1 MRRYFGGGVM
11 NLISVS
17 ADRDYEVVIDIDW
30 QKALEP
36 NLVNRG
42 QVAVIVSEA
51 MRDRIIGLPETEA
64 QIHIF
69 TVPDSEAGKSFA
81 TYQKVL
87 DWLGAAGFTRNDL
100 IVAVGGG
107 AVTDLSG
114 FVASS
119 WLRGIDWVA
128 VPTTLAAMV
137 DAAVGGKTGINSEY
151 GKNLIGSFYSPISVL
166 VDLSWLETLSDRDF
180 AAGLAEVLKSGFI
193 VDGQIVE
200 LLKGKELA
208 EIRAD
213 AALTLE
219 LISRT
224 VAVKAKVVSGDFKE
238 SFDREILNYGH
249 TLGHAI
255 ELHSKYA
262 LRHGEC
268 VSIGLVFA
276 ANLAKQIGSLSDE
289 VTSLHQEI
297 LRNLGLPVTYESRH
311 WPELRANMTIDK
323 KSRSGTLRFVAIS
336 EIGKTLR
343 IEGPSE
349 SDLLAAYERLSS

>member
-1 MRRYFGGGVM
+1 MS
-11 NLISVS
+11 NISVT
-17 ADRDYEVVIDIDW
+17 ADRKYEVEIDVNW
-30 QKALEP
+30 QQAIKPLLA
-36 NLVNRG
+36 NRG
-42 QVAVIVSEA
+42 QVAIIVSEA
-51 MRDRIIGLPETEA
+51 MRDRIVGLPETDA

-100 IVAVGGG
+100 VIAVGGG

-137 DAAVGGKTGINSEY
+137 DAAVGGKTGINSDY
-151 GKNLIGSFYSPISVL
+151 GKNLIGSFHSPISVL
-166 VDLSWLETLSDRDF
+166 VDLTWLETLSDRDF

-193 VDGQIVE
+193 VDGVIVD
-200 LLKGKELA
+200 LLKGKSVP
-208 EIRAD
+208 EIRSD
-213 AALTLE
+213 RALTLE

-255 ELHSKYA
+255 ELHCKYS

-268 VSIGLVFA
+268 VSIGLAFA
-276 ANLAKQIGSLSDE
+276 ANLANQTGILSDE
-289 VTSLHQEI
+289 ITQLHLSI
-297 LRNLGLPVTYESRH
+297 LENLGLPTTYESHH
-311 WPELRANMTIDK
+311 WPELRANMAIDK

-343 IEGPSE
+343 IEAPSE
-349 SDLLAAYERLSS
+349 SDLHAAYERLSS

>member
-1 MRRYFGGGVM
+1 MKH
-11 NLISVS
+11 ISIS
-17 ADRDYEVVIDIDW
+17 ADRDYQVVIDAKW
-30 QKALEP
+30 QLALEP
-36 NLVNRG
+36 YLVNRG

-51 MRDRIIGLPETEA
+51 MRDRITGLPDTDA

-81 TYQKVL
+81 TYQKLL

-100 IVAVGGG
+100 VIAVGGG

-114 FVASS
+114 FVAST

-166 VDLSWLETLSDRDF
+166 VDLSWLDTLSDRDF

-193 VDGQIVE
+193 ADVEIVE
-200 LLKGKELA
+200 LLDGKTLPEV
-208 EIRAD
+208 RSNQ
-213 AALTLE
+213 ALTLE

-276 ANLAKQIGSLSDE
+276 AILANQVGLLSDE
-289 VTSLHQEI
+289 VTALHLKI
-297 LRNLGLPVTYESRH
+297 LEELGLPTSYESQH
-311 WPELRANMTIDK
+311 WAELRANMAIDK
-323 KSRSGTLRFVAIS
+323 KSRSGTLRFVGIS

-343 IEGPSE
+343 IEAPSE
-349 SDLLAAYERLSS
+349 SDLHAAYERLCS

>member
-1 MRRYFGGGVM
+1 MPK
-11 NLISVS
+11 ISIT
-17 ADRDYEVVIDIDW
+17 ADRNYDVLVDVDW
-30 QKALEP
+30 REALKP
-36 NLVNRG
+36 HLVNRG
-42 QVAVIVSEA
+42 QVAIIVSEA
-51 MRDRIIGLPETEA
+51 MRDRISDLPQTDAE
-64 QIHIF
+64 IHIF
-69 TVPDSEAGKSFA
+69 TIPDSEAGKSFA

-128 VPTTLAAMV
+128 VPSTLAAMV
-137 DAAVGGKTGINSEY
+137 DAAIGGKTGINSEY
-151 GKNLIGSFYSPISVL
+151 GKNLIGAFYSPITVL
-166 VDLSWLETLSDRDF
+166 IDLHWLSTLSDRDF

-193 VDGQIVE
+193 ADSQIVE
-200 LLKGKELA
+200 LLRDKEIS
-208 EIRAD
+208 EVRSNT
-213 AALTLE
+213 ALTLE

-224 VAVKAKVVSGDFKE
+224 VSVKAKVVSGDFRE

-255 ELHSKYA
+255 ELQSKFS

-276 ANLAKQIGSLSDE
+276 AELANQVGVLSNEIANLHK
-289 VTSLHQEI
+289 EI
-297 LRNLGLPVTYESRH
+297 LKRLGLPVSYKLEV
-311 WPELRANMTIDK
+311 WPELRASMSIDK
-323 KSRSGTLRFVAIS
+323 KSRSGSLRFVAIS
-336 EIGKTLR
+336 ELGKTLR
-343 IEGPSE
+343 IESPSE
-349 SDLLAAYERLSS
+349 SDLLAAYERLCS

>member
-1 MRRYFGGGVM
+1 MKNIF
-11 NLISVS
+11 VS
-17 ADRDYEVVIDIDW
+17 ADRDYQVLIDANW
-30 QKALEP
+30 QVALEP
-36 NLVNRG
+36 QLVNRG

-51 MRDRIIGLPETEA
+51 MRDRITGLPDTDA
-64 QIHIF
+64 QIHTF
-69 TVPDSEAGKSFA
+69 TVPDSEAGKSFL
-81 TYQKVL
+81 TYQKLL

-114 FVASS
+114 FVAST

-137 DAAVGGKTGINSEY
+137 DAAVGGKTGINSEH
-151 GKNLIGSFYSPISVL
+151 GKNLIDSFYSPISVL
-166 VDLSWLETLSDRDF
+166 VDLSWLDTLSDRDF

-193 VDGQIVE
+193 ADRQIIE
-200 LLKGKELA
+200 LLNGKLLSEVRSDQ
-208 EIRAD
+208 I
-213 AALTLE
+213 LTLE

-224 VAVKAKVVSGDFKE
+224 VAVKARVVSGDFKE

-255 ELHSKYA
+255 ELHSKYV

-276 ANLAKQIGSLSDE
+276 ANLANQVGLLSDE
-289 VTSLHQEI
+289 ITALHGSI
-297 LRNLGLPVTYESRH
+297 LEKLGLPTSYESRH
-311 WPELRANMTIDK
+311 WPELRANMAIDK
-323 KSRSGTLRFVAIS
+323 KSRSGTLRFVGIA

-343 IEGPSE
+343 IEAPSE
-349 SDLLAAYERLSS
+349 SDLLAAYERLCS

>member
-1 MRRYFGGGVM
+1 M
-11 NLISVS
+11 NNISVS
-17 ADRDYEVVIDIDW
+17 ADRKYEVEIDVNW
-30 QKALEP
+30 QAAIKPL
-36 NLVNRG
+36 LVDRG
-42 QVAVIVSEA
+42 QVAIIVSEA
-51 MRDRIIGLPETEA
+51 MRDRIVGLPETDA

-100 IVAVGGG
+100 VIAVGGG

-166 VDLSWLETLSDRDF
+166 VDLAWLETLSDRDF

-193 VDGQIVE
+193 VDGIIVE
-200 LLKGKELA
+200 LLKGKSVPEV
-208 EIRAD
+208 RSD
-213 AALTLE
+213 RALTLE

-224 VAVKAKVVSGDFKE
+224 VGVKAKVVSGDFKE

-255 ELHSKYA
+255 ELHCKYS

-276 ANLAKQIGSLSDE
+276 ANLANQTGILSDE
-289 VTSLHQEI
+289 ITQLHLSI
-297 LRNLGLPVTYESRH
+297 LQKLGLPTTYESRH
-311 WPELRANMTIDK
+311 WAELRASMAIDK

-343 IEGPSE
+343 IEAPSE

>member
-1 MRRYFGGGVM
+1 MKS
-11 NLISVS
+11 ISVT
-17 ADRDYEVVIDIDW
+17 ADRDYEIVIDTDW
-30 QKALEP
+30 QKAVEP
-36 NLVNRG
+36 YLSNRG

-51 MRDRIIGLPETEA
+51 MRDRIVNLPVTDA

-166 VDLSWLETLSDRDF
+166 VDLSWLSTLSDRDF
-180 AAGLAEVLKSGFI
+180 AAGLAEVIKCGFI
-193 VDGQIVE
+193 VDTEIVE
-200 LLKGKELA
+200 LLKDRNLLDV
-208 EIRAD
+208 RSD
-213 AALTLE
+213 RALTLE
-219 LISRT
+219 LITRSI
-224 VAVKAKVVSGDFKE
+224 AVKAKVVSGDFKE

-276 ANLAKQIGSLSDE
+276 ANLANKSGILADQATDLHKKILS
-289 VTSLHQEI
+289 
-297 LRNLGLPVTYESRH
+297 NLGLPTSYESRH
-311 WPELRANMTIDK
+311 WPELRANMAIDK

-336 EIGKTLR
+336 ELGKTLR
-343 IEGPSE
+343 IEAPSE
-349 SDLLAAYERLSS
+349 SDLLAAYERLCS

>member
-1 MRRYFGGGVM
+1 M
-11 NLISVS
+11 NKILVS
-17 ADRDYEVVIDIDW
+17 ADREYEVVIDIDW
-30 QKALEP
+30 QSVLEP
-36 NLVNRG
+36 YLVNRG
-42 QVAVIVSEA
+42 QVAVIVTES

-87 DWLGAAGFTRNDL
+87 DWLGAAGFTRNDV

-193 VDGQIVE
+193 VDGEIVE

-238 SFDREILNYGH
+238 SFNREILNYGH

-276 ANLAKQIGSLSDE
+276 ANLAKQIGILSEE

-297 LRNLGLPVTYESRH
+297 LSKLGLPVSYESRH
-311 WPELRANMTIDK
+311 WPELRANMAIDK

>member
-1 MRRYFGGGVM
+1 MKS
-11 NLISVS
+11 ISVT

-30 QKALEP
+30 QKAIEP
-36 NLVNRG
+36 CLTNRG

-51 MRDRIIGLPETEA
+51 MRDRIVNLPVTDA

-100 IVAVGGG
+100 VIAVGGG

-166 VDLSWLETLSDRDF
+166 VDLSWLSTLSDRDF
-180 AAGLAEVLKSGFI
+180 AAGLAEVIKCGFI
-193 VDGQIVE
+193 VDTEIVE
-200 LLKGKELA
+200 LLKDRNLLDV
-208 EIRAD
+208 RSD
-213 AALTLE
+213 RALTLE
-219 LISRT
+219 LITRSI
-224 VAVKAKVVSGDFKE
+224 AVKAKVVSGDFKE

-276 ANLAKQIGSLSDE
+276 ANLANESGILADQATDLHKKILS
-289 VTSLHQEI
+289 
-297 LRNLGLPVTYESRH
+297 NLGLPTSYESRH
-311 WPELRANMTIDK
+311 WPELRANMAIDK

-336 EIGKTLR
+336 ELGKTLR
-343 IEGPSE
+343 IEAPSE
-349 SDLLAAYERLSS
+349 SDLLAAYERLCS

>member
-1 MRRYFGGGVM
+1 MKH
-11 NLISVS
+11 ISVS
-17 ADRDYEVVIDIDW
+17 ADRKYDVVIDANW
-30 QKALEP
+30 LVALEP
-36 NLVNRG
+36 YLVNRG

-51 MRDRIIGLPETEA
+51 MRDQITNLPETDA

-81 TYQKVL
+81 TYQKLL

-100 IVAVGGG
+100 VIAVGGG

-114 FVASS
+114 FVAST

-193 VDGQIVE
+193 ADVQIVE
-200 LLKGKELA
+200 LLNGKSLSEV
-208 EIRAD
+208 RSNR
-213 AALTLE
+213 ALTLE

-276 ANLAKQIGSLSDE
+276 ANLANQVGLLSDE
-289 VTSLHQEI
+289 ITALHVNI
-297 LRNLGLPVTYESRH
+297 LERLGLPTSYESRH
-311 WPELRANMTIDK
+311 WPELRANMAIDK
-323 KSRSGTLRFVAIS
+323 KSRSGTLRFVGIS

-343 IEGPSE
+343 IEAPSE
-349 SDLLAAYERLSS
+349 SDLLAAYERLCS

>member
-1 MRRYFGGGVM
+1 MKT
-11 NLISVS
+11 ISVS
-17 ADRDYEVVIDIDW
+17 ADREYEVQIDTDW
-30 QKALEP
+30 LRAIEP
-36 NLVNRG
+36 YFAGRG
-42 QVAVIVSEA
+42 QVAVIVSES
-51 MRDRIIGLPETEA
+51 MRDRISGVPETDA
-64 QIHIF
+64 QVHIF
-69 TVPDSEAGKSFA
+69 TIPDSEAGKSFA
-81 TYQKVL
+81 TYQKLL

-100 IVAVGGG
+100 VIAVGGG

-119 WLRGIDWVA
+119 WLRGIDWIA

-151 GKNLIGSFYSPISVL
+151 GKNLIGSFYSPISVI
-166 VDLSWLETLSDRDF
+166 VDLSWLSTLSDRDF
-180 AAGLAEVLKSGFI
+180 AAGLAEVVKCGFI
-193 VDGQIVE
+193 VDPEIVE
-200 LLKGKELA
+200 ILKTKNLA
-208 EIRAD
+208 EVRSD
-213 AALTLE
+213 RALTLE
-219 LISRT
+219 LIARSI
-224 VAVKAKVVSGDFKE
+224 AVKAKVVSGDFKE

-255 ELHSKYA
+255 ELHSKYV

-268 VSIGLVFA
+268 VAIGLVFA
-276 ANLAKQIGSLSDE
+276 ANLANQIGTLSDQVTELHKQILN
-289 VTSLHQEI
+289 
-297 LRNLGLPVTYESRH
+297 NLGLPISYELRH

-349 SDLLAAYERLSS
+349 TDLLAAYERLCS

>member
-1 MRRYFGGGVM
+1 M
-11 NLISVS
+11 NKILVS
-17 ADRDYEVVIDIDW
+17 ADREYEVVIDIDW

-36 NLVNRG
+36 YLVNRG

-69 TVPDSEAGKSFA
+69 TVPDSEAGKSFE

-200 LLKGKELA
+200 LLKGKELD

-238 SFDREILNYGH
+238 SFDREVLNYGH

-255 ELHSKYA
+255 ELHSRYA

-276 ANLAKQIGSLSDE
+276 ANLAKQIGILSDE

-297 LRNLGLPVTYESRH
+297 LGNLGLPVTYESRH
-311 WPELRANMTIDK
+311 WLELRANMAIDK

>member
-1 MRRYFGGGVM
+1 MV
-11 NLISVS
+11 NISVS
-17 ADRDYEVVIDIDW
+17 ADRNYEVVIDCNW
-30 QKALEP
+30 REALTP
-36 NLVNRG
+36 LLGDRG
-42 QVAVIVSEA
+42 QIAIIVSEA
-51 MRDRIIGLPETEA
+51 MADHITELPDIDA
-64 QIHIF
+64 QVHIF
-69 TVPDSEAGKSFA
+69 TVPDSEAGKSFVIF
-81 TYQKVL
+81 QKVL

-100 IVAVGGG
+100 VVAVGGG

-180 AAGLAEVLKSGFI
+180 AAGLAEVVKCGFI
-193 VDGQIVE
+193 TDAKIVDS
-200 LLKGKELA
+200 LA
-208 EIRAD
+208 GIDLANVRAD
-213 AALTLE
+213 RPLTLE
-219 LISRT
+219 LITRA
-224 VAVKAKVVSGDFKE
+224 VAVKAKVVSGDFRE

-255 ELHSKYA
+255 ELQSRYA

-276 ANLAKQIGSLSDE
+276 ANLANQLGILSDE
-289 VTSLHQEI
+289 LTKLHIQI
-297 LRNLGLPVTYESRH
+297 LNDLSLPVSYEAKY
-311 WPELRANMTIDK
+311 WPELRAAMAIDK

-343 IEGPSE
+343 IEAPSE
-349 SDLLAAYERLSS
+349 SDLLAAYERLRS

>member
-1 MRRYFGGGVM
+1 MM
-11 NLISVS
+11 PKISIT
-17 ADRDYEVVIDIDW
+17 ADRNYDVLVDVDW
-30 QKALEP
+30 REALKP
-36 NLVNRG
+36 HLVNRG
-42 QVAVIVSEA
+42 QVAIIVSEA
-51 MRDRIIGLPETEA
+51 MRDRITDLPQTDAE
-64 QIHIF
+64 IHIF
-69 TVPDSEAGKSFA
+69 TIPDSEAGKSFA

-128 VPTTLAAMV
+128 VPSTLAAMV
-137 DAAVGGKTGINSEY
+137 DAAIGGKTGINSEY
-151 GKNLIGSFYSPISVL
+151 GKNLIGAFYSPITVL
-166 VDLSWLETLSDRDF
+166 IDLHWLSTLSDRDF

-193 VDGQIVE
+193 ADSQIVE
-200 LLKGKELA
+200 LLRDKEIS
-208 EIRAD
+208 EVRSNT
-213 AALTLE
+213 ALTLE

-224 VAVKAKVVSGDFKE
+224 VSVKAKVVSGDFRE

-255 ELHSKYA
+255 ELQSKFS

-276 ANLAKQIGSLSDE
+276 AELANQVGVLSNEIANLHK
-289 VTSLHQEI
+289 EI
-297 LRNLGLPVTYESRH
+297 LKRLGLPVTYKLEV
-311 WPELRANMTIDK
+311 WPELRASMSIDK
-323 KSRSGTLRFVAIS
+323 KSRSGSLRFVAIS

-343 IEGPSE
+343 IESPSE
-349 SDLLAAYERLSS
+349 SDLLAAYERLCS

>member
-1 MRRYFGGGVM
+1 MS
-11 NLISVS
+11 NISVS
-17 ADRDYEVVIDIDW
+17 ADRKYEVEIDVNW
-30 QKALEP
+30 QAAIKPL
-36 NLVNRG
+36 LVDRG
-42 QVAVIVSEA
+42 QVAIIVSEA
-51 MRDRIIGLPETEA
+51 MRDRIVGLPETDA

-69 TVPDSEAGKSFA
+69 TIPDSEAGKSFA

-100 IVAVGGG
+100 VIAVGGG

-151 GKNLIGSFYSPISVL
+151 GKNLIGSFFSPISVL
-166 VDLSWLETLSDRDF
+166 VDLAWLETLSDRDF

-193 VDGQIVE
+193 VDGVIVD
-200 LLKGKELA
+200 LLKGKSVP
-208 EIRAD
+208 EIRSD
-213 AALTLE
+213 RALTLE

-255 ELHSKYA
+255 ELHCKYS

-276 ANLAKQIGSLSDE
+276 ANLANQTGILSDE
-289 VTSLHQEI
+289 ITQLHLSI
-297 LRNLGLPVTYESRH
+297 LQKLGLPTTYESRH
-311 WPELRANMTIDK
+311 WAELRASMAIDK

>member
-1 MRRYFGGGVM
+1 MS
-11 NLISVS
+11 NISVS
-17 ADRDYEVVIDIDW
+17 ADRKYEVEIDVNW
-30 QKALEP
+30 QAAIKPL
-36 NLVNRG
+36 LVDRG
-42 QVAVIVSEA
+42 QVAIIVSEA
-51 MRDRIIGLPETEA
+51 MRDRIVELPETDA

-100 IVAVGGG
+100 VIAVGGG

-166 VDLSWLETLSDRDF
+166 IDLAWLETLSDRDF

-193 VDGQIVE
+193 VDGVIVE
-200 LLKGKELA
+200 LLKGKSVPEV
-208 EIRAD
+208 RSD
-213 AALTLE
+213 RALTLE

-224 VAVKAKVVSGDFKE
+224 VGVKAKVVSGDFKE

-255 ELHSKYA
+255 ELHCKYS

-276 ANLAKQIGSLSDE
+276 ANLANQTGILSDE
-289 VTSLHQEI
+289 ITQLHLSI
-297 LRNLGLPVTYESRH
+297 LQKLGLPTTYESRH
-311 WPELRANMTIDK
+311 WAELRASMAIDK

-343 IEGPSE
+343 IEAPSE

>member
-1 MRRYFGGGVM
+1 MS
-11 NLISVS
+11 NISVS
-17 ADRDYEVVIDIDW
+17 ADRKYEVEIDINW
-30 QKALEP
+30 QNAIKP
-36 NLVNRG
+36 FLVNRG
-42 QVAVIVSEA
+42 QVAIIVSEA
-51 MRDRIIGLPETEA
+51 MRDRIVGLPETDA

-69 TVPDSEAGKSFA
+69 TVPDSEAGKSFV
-81 TYQKVL
+81 TYEKLL

-100 IVAVGGG
+100 VIAVGGG

-166 VDLSWLETLSDRDF
+166 VDLTWLETLSDRDF

-193 VDGQIVE
+193 VDGVIVD
-200 LLKGKELA
+200 LLKGKSLP
-208 EIRAD
+208 EIRSD
-213 AALTLE
+213 RALTLE

-238 SFDREILNYGH
+238 NFDREILNYGH

-255 ELHSKYA
+255 ELHCKYS

-276 ANLAKQIGSLSDE
+276 ANLANQTGILSDE
-289 VTSLHQEI
+289 ITQLHLSI
-297 LRNLGLPVTYESRH
+297 LDNLGLPTTYESRH
-311 WPELRANMTIDK
+311 WPELRANMAIDK

-343 IEGPSE
+343 IETPSE

>member
-1 MRRYFGGGVM
+1 MT
-11 NLISVS
+11 NISVS
-17 ADRDYEVVIDIDW
+17 ADRKYEVQIDVNW
-30 QKALEP
+30 QNAINPL
-36 NLVNRG
+36 LANRG
-42 QVAVIVSEA
+42 QVAIIVSEA
-51 MRDRIIGLPETEA
+51 MRDRIVGLPETDA

-100 IVAVGGG
+100 VIAVGGG

-166 VDLSWLETLSDRDF
+166 VDLTWLETLSDRDF

-193 VDGQIVE
+193 VDGVIVD
-200 LLKGKELA
+200 LLKGKSVP
-208 EIRAD
+208 EIRSD
-213 AALTLE
+213 RALTLE

-255 ELHSKYA
+255 ELHCKYS

-276 ANLAKQIGSLSDE
+276 ANLANQTGILSDE
-289 VTSLHQEI
+289 ITQLHLSI
-297 LRNLGLPVTYESRH
+297 LENLGLPTTYESHH
-311 WPELRANMTIDK
+311 WPELRANMAIDK

-343 IEGPSE
+343 IEAPSE

>member
-1 MRRYFGGGVM
+1 MA
-11 NLISVS
+11 NISVS
-17 ADRDYEVVIDIDW
+17 ADRSYDVIVDCDW
-30 QKALEP
+30 RATLTPLLSE
-36 NLVNRG
+36 RG
-42 QVAVIVSEA
+42 QVAIIVSEA
-51 MRDRIIGLPETEA
+51 MADRITDLPDTDA

-81 TYQKVL
+81 TFQKLL

-100 IVAVGGG
+100 VVAVGGG

-166 VDLSWLETLSDRDF
+166 VDTSWLDSLSDRDF
-180 AAGLAEVLKSGFI
+180 AAGLAEVIKSGFI
-193 VDGQIVE
+193 ADREIVD
-200 LLKGKELA
+200 LLIDKDLA
-208 EIRAD
+208 DVRD
-213 AALTLE
+213 DKSLTLE
-219 LISRT
+219 LITRT
-224 VAVKAKVVSGDFKE
+224 VAVKAKVVSGDFRE

-255 ELHSKYA
+255 ELQSRYS

-276 ANLAKQIGSLSDE
+276 AQLANQVGILSDE
-289 VTSLHQEI
+289 LTNLHGQI
-297 LRNLGLPVTYESRH
+297 LAKLSLPVTYESKY
-311 WPELRANMTIDK
+311 WPELRAAMSIDK

-336 EIGKTLR
+336 EIEKTLR
-343 IEGPSE
+343 IDAPSE
-349 SDLLAAYERLSS
+349 SDLLAAYERLCS

>member
-1 MRRYFGGGVM
+1 MKH
-11 NLISVS
+11 ISIS
-17 ADRDYEVVIDIDW
+17 ADRDYEVVIDANW
-30 QKALEP
+30 QVALEP
-36 NLVNRG
+36 YLVNRG

-51 MRDRIIGLPETEA
+51 MRDRISNLPETEA

-81 TYQKVL
+81 TYQKLL

-100 IVAVGGG
+100 VIAVGGG

-114 FVASS
+114 FVAST

-166 VDLSWLETLSDRDF
+166 VDLSWLDTLGDRDF

-193 VDGQIVE
+193 ADGQIVE
-200 LLKGKELA
+200 LLNGKSLSDV
-208 EIRAD
+208 RSKQD
-213 AALTLE
+213 LTLE

-276 ANLAKQIGSLSDE
+276 ANLANQVGLLSDE
-289 VTSLHQEI
+289 ITALHGSI
-297 LRNLGLPVTYESRH
+297 LEKLGLPTSYESRH
-311 WPELRANMTIDK
+311 WPELRANMAIDK
-323 KSRSGTLRFVAIS
+323 KSRSGTLRFVGIA
-336 EIGKTLR
+336 EIGETLR
-343 IEGPSE
+343 IEAPSE
-349 SDLLAAYERLSS
+349 SDLLAAYERLCS

>member
-1 MRRYFGGGVM
+1 MKH
-11 NLISVS
+11 ISVS
-17 ADRDYEVVIDIDW
+17 ADRDYEVVIDANWKI
-30 QKALEP
+30 ALEP
-36 NLVNRG
+36 YLVNRG

-51 MRDRIIGLPETEA
+51 MRDQITNLPETDA

-81 TYQKVL
+81 TYQKLL

-100 IVAVGGG
+100 VIAVGGG

-114 FVASS
+114 FVAST

-193 VDGQIVE
+193 ADVQIVE
-200 LLKGKELA
+200 LLNGKSISEV
-208 EIRAD
+208 RSNR
-213 AALTLE
+213 ALTLE

-276 ANLAKQIGSLSDE
+276 ANLANQVGLLSAE
-289 VTSLHQEI
+289 ITALHVNI
-297 LRNLGLPVTYESRH
+297 LERLGLPTSYESRH
-311 WPELRANMTIDK
+311 WSELRANMAIDK
-323 KSRSGTLRFVAIS
+323 KSRSGTLRFVGIS

-343 IEGPSE
+343 IEAPSE
-349 SDLLAAYERLSS
+349 SDLLAAYERLCS

>member
-1 MRRYFGGGVM
+1 MS
-11 NLISVS
+11 NISVS
-17 ADRDYEVVIDIDW
+17 ADRKYEVEIDVNW
-30 QKALEP
+30 QAAIKPL
-36 NLVNRG
+36 LVDRG
-42 QVAVIVSEA
+42 QVAIIVSEA
-51 MRDRIIGLPETEA
+51 MRDRIVGLPETDT

-100 IVAVGGG
+100 VIAVGGG

-166 VDLSWLETLSDRDF
+166 VDLAWLETLSDRDF

-193 VDGQIVE
+193 VDGVIVE
-200 LLKGKELA
+200 LLKGKSVPEV
-208 EIRAD
+208 RSD
-213 AALTLE
+213 RALTLE

-224 VAVKAKVVSGDFKE
+224 VGVKAKVVSGDFKE

-255 ELHSKYA
+255 ELHCKYS

-276 ANLAKQIGSLSDE
+276 ANLANQTGILSDE
-289 VTSLHQEI
+289 ITQLHLSI
-297 LRNLGLPVTYESRH
+297 LQKLGLPTTYESRH
-311 WPELRANMTIDK
+311 WAELRASMAIDK

-343 IEGPSE
+343 IEAPSE

>member
-1 MRRYFGGGVM
+1 MKS
-11 NLISVS
+11 ISVTV
-17 ADRDYEVVIDIDW
+17 DRDYEVVIDIDW
-30 QKALEP
+30 QKAIEP
-36 NLVNRG
+36 YLINRG

-51 MRDRIIGLPETEA
+51 MRDRIVNLPVTDA

-166 VDLSWLETLSDRDF
+166 VDLSWLSTLSDRDF
-180 AAGLAEVLKSGFI
+180 AAGLAEVIKCGFI
-193 VDGQIVE
+193 VDTEIVE
-200 LLKGKELA
+200 LLKDRNLLDV
-208 EIRAD
+208 RSD
-213 AALTLE
+213 RALTLE
-219 LISRT
+219 LITRSI
-224 VAVKAKVVSGDFKE
+224 AVKAKVVSGDFKE

-255 ELHSKYA
+255 EVHSKYA

-276 ANLAKQIGSLSDE
+276 ANLANKSGILADQATDLHRKILS
-289 VTSLHQEI
+289 
-297 LRNLGLPVTYESRH
+297 NLGLPISYESRH
-311 WPELRANMTIDK
+311 WPELRANMAIDK

-336 EIGKTLR
+336 ELGKTLR
-343 IEGPSE
+343 IEAPSE
-349 SDLLAAYERLSS
+349 SDLLAAYERLCS

>member
-1 MRRYFGGGVM
+1 MKSIPVT
-11 NLISVS
+11 
-17 ADRDYEVVIDIDW
+17 ADRNYEVVIDIDW
-30 QKALEP
+30 QKAIEP
-36 NLVNRG
+36 YLSNRG

-51 MRDRIIGLPETEA
+51 MRERIVDLPVTDT

-69 TVPDSEAGKSFA
+69 TVPDSEAGKSFV

-114 FVASS
+114 FVAST

-137 DAAVGGKTGINSEY
+137 DAAVGGKTGINSDY

-166 VDLSWLETLSDRDF
+166 VDLSWLSTLSDRDF
-180 AAGLAEVLKSGFI
+180 AAGLAEVIKCGFI
-193 VDGQIVE
+193 VDTEIVE
-200 LLKGKELA
+200 LLKDRNLLEVRSNRG
-208 EIRAD
+208 
-213 AALTLE
+213 LTLE
-219 LISRT
+219 LITRSI
-224 VAVKAKVVSGDFKE
+224 AVKAKVVSGDFKE

-255 ELHSKYA
+255 ELHSKYT

-276 ANLAKQIGSLSDE
+276 ANLANQSGILANQATDLHKKILS
-289 VTSLHQEI
+289 
-297 LRNLGLPVTYESRH
+297 NLGLPTSYERRH
-311 WPELRANMTIDK
+311 WPELRANMAIDK
-323 KSRSGTLRFVAIS
+323 KTRSGTLRFVAIS
-336 EIGKTLR
+336 EFGKTLR
-343 IEGPSE
+343 IEAPSE
-349 SDLLAAYERLSS
+349 SDLLEAYERLCS

>member
-1 MRRYFGGGVM
+1 V
-11 NLISVS
+11 NTISIT

-36 NLVNRG
+36 HLVNRG

-51 MRDRIIGLPETEA
+51 MRDRIVNLPSTDA

-69 TVPDSEAGKSFA
+69 TVPDSEVGKSFA

-100 IVAVGGG
+100 VVAVGGG

-119 WLRGIDWVA
+119 WLRGIDWIA

-180 AAGLAEVLKSGFI
+180 AAGLAEVIKSGFI
-193 VDGQIVE
+193 VDAEIVE
-200 LLKGKELA
+200 LLKARSLA
-208 EIRAD
+208 EVRND
-213 AALTLE
+213 RALTLE
-219 LISRT
+219 LITRT

-255 ELHSKYA
+255 ESQSNYA

-276 ANLAKQIGSLSDE
+276 ANLANQTGILSDE
-289 VTSLHQEI
+289 IRDLHHKI
-297 LRNLGLPVTYESRH
+297 LGNFGLPTSYESRH
-311 WPELRANMTIDK
+311 WPELRANMAIDK

-343 IEGPSE
+343 LEAPSE
-349 SDLLAAYERLSS
+349 SDLLAAYERLCS

>member
-1 MRRYFGGGVM
+1 MTK
-11 NLISVS
+11 ISVS
-17 ADRDYEVVIDIDW
+17 ADRKYEVEIDVNW
-30 QKALEP
+30 QNAIKPLLA
-36 NLVNRG
+36 NRG
-42 QVAVIVSEA
+42 QVAIIVSET
-51 MRDRIIGLPETEA
+51 MRDRIVGLPETDA

-100 IVAVGGG
+100 VIAVGGG

-166 VDLSWLETLSDRDF
+166 VDLTWLETLSDRDF

-193 VDGQIVE
+193 VDAVIVD
-200 LLKGKELA
+200 LLKAKSLP
-208 EIRAD
+208 EIRSD
-213 AALTLE
+213 RALTLE

-238 SFDREILNYGH
+238 SYDREILNYGH

-255 ELHSKYA
+255 ELHCKYS

-276 ANLAKQIGSLSDE
+276 ANLANQTGILSDE
-289 VTSLHQEI
+289 ITQLHLSI
-297 LRNLGLPVTYESRH
+297 LEKLGLPTTYESRH
-311 WPELRANMTIDK
+311 WPELRANMAIDK
-323 KSRSGTLRFVAIS
+323 KSRSGTLRFVGIS
-336 EIGKTLR
+336 AIGKTLR
-343 IEGPSE
+343 IEAPNE

>member
-1 MRRYFGGGVM
+1 M
-11 NLISVS
+11 NTISIT

-30 QKALEP
+30 QRAIEP
-36 NLVNRG
+36 YLTNRG
-42 QVAVIVSEA
+42 QVAVIVSET
-51 MRDRIIGLPETEA
+51 MRDRIVNLPSTDA
-64 QIHIF
+64 QIHVF

-119 WLRGIDWVA
+119 WLRGIDCIA

-166 VDLSWLETLSDRDF
+166 VDLTWLETLSDRDF
-180 AAGLAEVLKSGFI
+180 AAGLAEVIKSGFI
-193 VDGQIVE
+193 IDSEIME
-200 LLKGKELA
+200 LLKSRNLA
-208 EIRAD
+208 EVRND
-213 AALTLE
+213 RALTLE
-219 LISRT
+219 LITRT

-255 ELHSKYA
+255 ESHSNYA

-276 ANLAKQIGSLSDE
+276 ANLANQTGILSDE
-289 VTSLHQEI
+289 VRDLHFEI
-297 LRNLGLPVTYESRH
+297 LGNLGLPTTYESRH
-311 WPELRANMTIDK
+311 WPELRANMAIDK

-343 IEGPSE
+343 IEAPSE
-349 SDLLAAYERLSS
+349 SDLLAAYERLCS

>member
-1 MRRYFGGGVM
+1 MKS
-11 NLISVS
+11 ISVS
-17 ADRDYEVVIDIDW
+17 ADRNYEVLIDIEW
-30 QKALEP
+30 QKALET

-51 MRDRIIGLPETEA
+51 MRDRIVGLPEIEA

-81 TYQKVL
+81 TYHQVL
-87 DWLGAAGFTRNDL
+87 EWLGAAGFTRNDL
-100 IVAVGGG
+100 VVAVGGG

-119 WLRGIDWVA
+119 WLRGIDWIA

-151 GKNLIGSFYSPISVL
+151 GKNLIGSFYSPVSVL
-166 VDLSWLETLSDRDF
+166 VDLSWLETLSHRDF

-200 LLKGKELA
+200 LLNGKTIA
-208 EIRAD
+208 EVRANR
-213 AALTLE
+213 ALTLE

-224 VAVKAKVVSGDFKE
+224 VTVKAKVVSCDFKE
-238 SFDREILNYGH
+238 DFDREILNYGH

-255 ELHSKYA
+255 ELHSKYK

-276 ANLAKQIGSLSDE
+276 ANLANQMGILSAE
-289 VTSLHQEI
+289 VAESHKLI
-297 LRNLGLPVTYESRH
+297 LSNLGLPVSYERH
-311 WPELRANMTIDK
+311 YWPELRANMAIDK
-323 KSRSGTLRFVAIS
+323 KTRSGTLRFVAIS

-343 IEGPSE
+343 IEAPSE

>member
-1 MRRYFGGGVM
+1 MKY
-11 NLISVS
+11 ISVS
-17 ADRDYEVVIDIDW
+17 ADRDYQVVIDANW
-30 QKALEP
+30 QEALEP
-36 NLVNRG
+36 YLVNRG

-51 MRDRIIGLPETEA
+51 MRDRITDLPETDA

-81 TYQKVL
+81 TYQKLL

-100 IVAVGGG
+100 VIAVGGG

-114 FVASS
+114 FVAST

-166 VDLSWLETLSDRDF
+166 VDLSWLDTLSDRDF

-193 VDGQIVE
+193 ADGEIVE
-200 LLKGKELA
+200 LLDARTLS
-208 EIRAD
+208 EIRSNQ
-213 AALTLE
+213 ALTLE

-276 ANLAKQIGSLSDE
+276 ANLANQVGLLSAE
-289 VTSLHQEI
+289 ITALHVNI
-297 LRNLGLPVTYESRH
+297 LERLGLPTSYESRH
-311 WPELRANMTIDK
+311 WPELRANMAIDK
-323 KSRSGTLRFVAIS
+323 KSRSGTLRFVGIS

-343 IEGPSE
+343 IEAPSE
-349 SDLLAAYERLSS
+349 SDLLAAYERLCS

>member
-1 MRRYFGGGVM
+1 MKSIAVT
-11 NLISVS
+11 
-17 ADRDYEVVIDIDW
+17 ADRDYKVLIDINW
-30 QKALEP
+30 QSALEP
-36 NLVNRG
+36 LLGSRG
-42 QVAVIVSEA
+42 QIAVIVSET
-51 MRDRIIGLPETEA
+51 MRDRIINLPSTDS

-100 IVAVGGG
+100 VVAVGGG

-119 WLRGIDWVA
+119 WLRGIEWVA

-151 GKNLIGSFYSPISVL
+151 GKNLIGSFYSPVSVL
-166 VDLSWLETLSDRDF
+166 VDLTWLESLSDRDF

-193 VDGQIVE
+193 ADPEIVE
-200 LLKGKELA
+200 LLKTRKLA
-208 EIRAD
+208 DVRND
-213 AALTLE
+213 RALTLE
-219 LISRT
+219 LITRT

-255 ELHSKYA
+255 ESHSNYA

-276 ANLAKQIGSLSDE
+276 ANLANQTGILSDE
-289 VTSLHQEI
+289 IRNLHLEI
-297 LRNLGLPVTYESRH
+297 LGNLGLPTSYESRH
-311 WPELRANMTIDK
+311 WSELRANMTIDK
-323 KSRSGTLRFVAIS
+323 KSRSGTLRFVAIN

-343 IEGPSE
+343 IEAPSE
-349 SDLLAAYERLSS
+349 SDLLAAYERLCS

>member
-1 MRRYFGGGVM
+1 MKS
-11 NLISVS
+11 ISVN
-17 ADRDYEVVIDIDW
+17 ADRDYEIVIDTDW
-30 QKALEP
+30 QRAVEP
-36 NLVNRG
+36 YLSNRG

-51 MRDRIIGLPETEA
+51 MRDRIVNLPVTDA

-137 DAAVGGKTGINSEY
+137 DASVGGKTGINSEY

-166 VDLSWLETLSDRDF
+166 VDLSWLSTLSDRDF
-180 AAGLAEVLKSGFI
+180 AAGLAEVIKCGFI
-193 VDGQIVE
+193 VDTEIVE
-200 LLKGKELA
+200 LLKDRNLLDV
-208 EIRAD
+208 RSD
-213 AALTLE
+213 RALTLE
-219 LISRT
+219 LITRSI
-224 VAVKAKVVSGDFKE
+224 AVKAKVVSGDFKE

-276 ANLAKQIGSLSDE
+276 ANLANESGILADQATDLHKKILS
-289 VTSLHQEI
+289 
-297 LRNLGLPVTYESRH
+297 NLGLPTSYEGRH
-311 WPELRANMTIDK
+311 WPELRANMAIDK

-336 EIGKTLR
+336 ELGRTLR
-343 IEGPSE
+343 IEAPSE
-349 SDLLAAYERLSS
+349 SDLLAAYERLCS

>member
-1 MRRYFGGGVM
+1 MKS
-11 NLISVS
+11 ISVN
-17 ADRDYEVVIDIDW
+17 ADRDYEIVIDTDW
-30 QKALEP
+30 QKAVEP
-36 NLVNRG
+36 YLSNRG

-51 MRDRIIGLPETEA
+51 MRDRIVNLPVTDA

-166 VDLSWLETLSDRDF
+166 VDLSWLSTLSDRDF
-180 AAGLAEVLKSGFI
+180 AAGLAEVIKCGFI
-193 VDGQIVE
+193 VDTEIVE
-200 LLKGKELA
+200 LLKDRNLLDV
-208 EIRAD
+208 RSD
-213 AALTLE
+213 RALTLE
-219 LISRT
+219 LITRSI
-224 VAVKAKVVSGDFKE
+224 AVKAKVVSGDFKE

-276 ANLAKQIGSLSDE
+276 ANLANESGLLADQATDLHKKILS
-289 VTSLHQEI
+289 
-297 LRNLGLPVTYESRH
+297 NLGLPTSYESRH
-311 WPELRANMTIDK
+311 WPELRANMAIDK

-343 IEGPSE
+343 IEAPSE
-349 SDLLAAYERLSS
+349 SDLLAAYERLCS

>member
-1 MRRYFGGGVM
+1 MPK
-11 NLISVS
+11 ISIT
-17 ADRDYEVVIDIDW
+17 ADRNYDVLVDVDW
-30 QKALEP
+30 REALKP
-36 NLVNRG
+36 HLVNRG
-42 QVAVIVSEA
+42 QVAIIVSEA
-51 MRDRIIGLPETEA
+51 MRDRISDLPQTDAE
-64 QIHIF
+64 IHIF
-69 TVPDSEAGKSFA
+69 TIPDSEAGKSFA

-128 VPTTLAAMV
+128 VPSTLAAMV
-137 DAAVGGKTGINSEY
+137 DAAIGGKTGINSEY
-151 GKNLIGSFYSPISVL
+151 GKNLIGAFYSPITVL
-166 VDLSWLETLSDRDF
+166 IDLHWLSTLSDRDF

-193 VDGQIVE
+193 ADSQIVE
-200 LLKGKELA
+200 LLRDKEIS
-208 EIRAD
+208 EVRRNT
-213 AALTLE
+213 ALTLE

-224 VAVKAKVVSGDFKE
+224 VSVKAKVVSGDFRE

-255 ELHSKYA
+255 ELQSKFS

-276 ANLAKQIGSLSDE
+276 AELANQVGVLSNEIANLHK
-289 VTSLHQEI
+289 EI
-297 LRNLGLPVTYESRH
+297 LKRLGLPVSYKLEV
-311 WPELRANMTIDK
+311 WPELRASMSIDK
-323 KSRSGTLRFVAIS
+323 KSRSGSLRFVAIS
-336 EIGKTLR
+336 ELGKTLR
-343 IEGPSE
+343 IESPSE
-349 SDLLAAYERLSS
+349 SDLLAAYERLCS